1 MGAVASQT
9 TNMEAKVL
17 LVCLSGLCLSCYAAP
32 FNPLATA
39 NNWVASVSNVQT
51 LPVNA
56 LLQTP
61 VVSPIFRAA
70 PSPIVRFAPQVVN
83 IGTPV
88 VNVATP
94 VVAAPTPVVKAA
106 TPVVVSTKIVK
117 DPTPVVK
124 DITPVVAAPTPVVK
138 VATPAVAA
146 PTPVVNVATP
156 VIAAATPVVK
166 AAVVASPVLVA
177 EAPEPLDT
185 PNPPMPTADV
195 PFVGGQF
202 HAQDEMGQ
210 YAFGHHGG
218 SNTRVETRDFLGRVT
233 GSFAYT
239 NPEGDIHVRK
249 YAAASG
255 MGFKVAGSD
264 IPVDTP
270 EVAAAKATLAE
281 AFATHSDA
289 IATAK
294 AASAKATEAAS
305 SS

>member
-1 MGAVASQT
+1 MGAVASQPS
-9 TNMEAKVL
+9 NMDSKVL
-17 LVCLSGLCLSCYAAP
+17 FVLSGLCLSCYAAP

-88 VNVATP
+88 VKVA
-94 VVAAPTPVVKAA
+94 
-106 TPVVVSTKIVK
+106 
-117 DPTPVVK
+117 
-124 DITPVVAAPTPVVK
+124 TPVVAAPTPVVK
-138 VATPAVAA
+138 VATPAVAAPTPVVKVATPVVAA

-177 EAPEPLDT
+177 EAPEPLDA

-255 MGFKVAGSD
+255 IGFKVAGSD

-270 EVAAAKATLAE
+270 EVAAAKV
-281 AFATHSDA
+281 THSEA
-289 IATAK
+289 IATAQ
-294 AASAKATEAAS
+294 AAS

>member
-39 NNWVASVSNVQT
+39 NNWVTSVSNVQT

-88 VNVATP
+88 VKVATP
-94 VVAAPTPVVKAA
+94 VVKVA
-106 TPVVVSTKIVK
+106 TPA
-117 DPTPVVK
+117 
-124 DITPVVAAPTPVVK
+124 VAAPTPVVK
-138 VATPAVAA
+138 VATPVVAA

-185 PNPPMPTADV
+185 PN
-195 PFVGGQF
+195 
-202 HAQDEMGQ
+202 
-210 YAFGHHGG
+210 
-218 SNTRVETRDFLGRVT
+218 
-233 GSFAYT
+233 
-239 NPEGDIHVRK
+239 
-249 YAAASG
+249 
-255 MGFKVAGSD
+255 
-264 IPVDTP
+264 
-270 EVAAAKATLAE
+270 
-281 AFATHSDA
+281 
-289 IATAK
+289 
-294 AASAKATEAAS
+294 
-305 SS
+305 

>member
-1 MGAVASQT
+1 MGAVASQP
-9 TNMEAKVL
+9 TNMDSKVL
-17 LVCLSGLCLSCYAAP
+17 LILYGLCLSCYAAP

-61 VVSPIFRAA
+61 VARPLIYAA
-70 PSPIVRFAPQVVN
+70 PTPMVRFAPS
-83 IGTPV
+83 V
-88 VNVATP
+88 VNVGAPVFRAATP
-94 VVAAPTPVVKAA
+94 VVAAPTP
-106 TPVVVSTKIVK
+106 IVK
-117 DPTPVVK
+117 VPTPVVRVA
-124 DITPVVAAPTPVVK
+124 TPVVAAVS
-138 VATPAVAA
+138 
-146 PTPVVNVATP
+146 
-156 VIAAATPVVK
+156 PVVK
-166 AAVVASPVLVA
+166 AAAVASPVLVA
-177 EAPEPLDT
+177 EAPEPLDA
-185 PNPPMPTADV
+185 PNPPMPTPDV
-195 PFVGGQF
+195 PFAGGQF
-202 HAQDEMGQ
+202 HTQDEMGQ

-239 NPEGDIHVRK
+239 NPEGDVHVRK

-281 AFATHSDA
+281 AFAT
-289 IATAK
+289 AK
-294 AASAKATEAAS
+294 AASVKAAEAASVKAAEAAS

>member
-39 NNWVASVSNVQT
+39 NNWVASVSNAQN

-61 VVSPIFRAA
+61 VVSPIFRGA
-70 PSPIVRFAPQVVN
+70 PTPMVRFATPVVN
-83 IGTPV
+83 VPTPVVKFAHPV

-94 VVAAPTPVVKAA
+94 VV
-106 TPVVVSTKIVK
+106 
-117 DPTPVVK
+117 
-124 DITPVVAAPTPVVK
+124 
-138 VATPAVAA
+138 
-146 PTPVVNVATP
+146 
-156 VIAAATPVVK
+156 AAATPVVK

-177 EAPEPLDT
+177 EAPEPLDA

-255 MGFKVAGSD
+255 IGFKVAGSD

-270 EVAAAKATLAE
+270 EVAAAKVS
-281 AFATHSDA
+281 HSDA

-294 AASAKATEAAS
+294 AASS
-305 SS
+305 S